1 MIGLGSD
8 KNLIAVFDK
17 RLEISKNQLI
27 GLAKLGHHQQRGVQ
41 SWHIQPPG

>member
-8 KNLIAVFDK
+8 KSLIAGFDK

-27 GLAKLGHHQQRGVQ
+27 GLAKPRHHQHKGVQ